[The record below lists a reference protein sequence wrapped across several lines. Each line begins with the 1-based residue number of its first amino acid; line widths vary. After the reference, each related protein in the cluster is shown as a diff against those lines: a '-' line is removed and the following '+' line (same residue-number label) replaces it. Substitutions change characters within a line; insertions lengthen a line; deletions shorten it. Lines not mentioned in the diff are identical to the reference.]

1 MNRMIEIKMD
11 YKQTTKYFES
21 VIPFLVHRGLS
32 GKSPFYNVTKR
43 DIGTPVFHQ
52 LMNNWAKEGETLWHA
67 YNAVTEYY
75 DHQKTYK
82 DWVWS
87 TQFGKPAQYKRNAF
101 KNAAMIA
108 NNPTFTGAS
117 A

>member
-1 MNRMIEIKMD
+1 
-11 YKQTTKYFES
+11 
-21 VIPFLVHRGLS
+21 
-32 GKSPFYNVTKR
+32 
-43 DIGTPVFHQ
+43 
-52 LMNNWAKEGETLWHA
+52 MNNWAKEGETLWHA

-101 KNAAMIA
+101 KYAHQIVQAEGDIQ
-108 NNPTFTGAS
+108 GWRKAS